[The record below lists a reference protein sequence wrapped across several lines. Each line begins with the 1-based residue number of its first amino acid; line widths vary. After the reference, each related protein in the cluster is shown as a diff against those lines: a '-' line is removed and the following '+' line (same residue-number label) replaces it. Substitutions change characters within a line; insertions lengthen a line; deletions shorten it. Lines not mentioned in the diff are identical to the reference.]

1 MKLEKDQSPCARL
14 MLSLRDAAVEL
25 ALAAL
30 KIDENYRLG
39 PRRPTDINRQ
49 LDEISR
55 DLAYVDTLLAEL
67 WLLLLRYKQTSVY
80 HFGDFLPSKKTSD
93 LASVY
98 HSQPINDTCPQ
109 PADFPPGNE
118 ELECLWLSEDS
129 DGPCSH
135 RFENRKDFIDHLNRS
150 HEVNGTAKRK
160 IPCRWL
166 LGPHDLSTFTLK
178 PPLRALIPGAENVI
192 PVTMCSRGTSKYTP
206 IEFLE
211 SHDPKGTMPF
221 VKAILYT
228 QYPVFVDYSIE
239 EPEVDAS
246 WRWVPSLGSSA
257 LELDPAEGSE
267 AAQE

>member
-1 MKLEKDQSPCARL
+1 MQ
-14 MLSLRDAAVEL
+14 LSNSHWQPSSSGIQTCYFEAA
-25 ALAAL
+25 AHIPPR
-30 KIDENYRLG
+30 IDENYRLG

-93 LASVY
+93 LASAY

-109 PADFPPGNE
+109 PADFQPGNE

-135 RFENRKDFIDHLNRS
+135 RFKNRKDFIDHLNRS
-150 HEVNGTAKRK
+150 HEANGTAKRK

-166 LGPHDLSTFTLK
+166 LGPHDLSVCEREVRRAGFSRHIDVHLKTTFACPHPGCQKRYSRHDVLQKHLK
-178 PPLRALIPGAENVI
+178 VH
-192 PVTMCSRGTSKYTP
+192 T
-206 IEFLE
+206 
-211 SHDPKGTMPF
+211 D
-221 VKAILYT
+221 
-228 QYPVFVDYSIE
+228 
-239 EPEVDAS
+239 
-246 WRWVPSLGSSA
+246 
-257 LELDPAEGSE
+257 
-267 AAQE
+267 